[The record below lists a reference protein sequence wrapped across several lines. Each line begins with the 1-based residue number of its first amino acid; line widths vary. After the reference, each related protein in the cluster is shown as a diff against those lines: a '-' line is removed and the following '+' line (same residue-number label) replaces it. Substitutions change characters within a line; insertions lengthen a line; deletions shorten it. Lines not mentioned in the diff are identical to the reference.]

1 MASAPHFTTSTTTRI
16 SSIRRLAWAATAA
29 RITAT
34 AAFISASVLLLAGPA
49 AAQSALLDSVKTN
62 PAKARALCAHLK
74 ELNAQGISSTS
85 PQAVALVA
93 REQNL
98 SAIDAEVLTTYVVG
112 LYCPDVR

>member
-1 MASAPHFTTSTTTRI
+1 MASAPHFTTSFPPRPLV
-16 SSIRRLAWAATAA
+16 RAAAA
-29 RITAT
+29 V
-34 AAFISASVLLLAGPA
+34 ASVVAALIASAALPVARPA
-49 AAQSALLDSVKTN
+49 VAQSALLDSVKTN
-62 PAKARALCAHLK
+62 PARARALCSQLK

-112 LYCPDVR
+112 MYCPDVR

>member
-1 MASAPHFTTSTTTRI
+1 
-16 SSIRRLAWAATAA
+16 
-29 RITAT
+29 
-34 AAFISASVLLLAGPA
+34 V
-49 AAQSALLDSVKTN
+49 AQSALLDSVKTN
-62 PAKARALCAHLK
+62 PARARALCAQLK

-112 LYCPDVR
+112 MYCPDVR